1 MLHLSE
7 NRLEQYVLS
16 DFVILLLK
24 LYLSYIICQIDYNHT
39 ATLYNKFLLI

>member
-7 NRLEQYVLS
+7 NRLELYVLS

-24 LYLSYIICQIDYNHT
+24 LYLSYVICQIDYKHT
-39 ATLYNKFLLI
+39 ATLHNKLFLI